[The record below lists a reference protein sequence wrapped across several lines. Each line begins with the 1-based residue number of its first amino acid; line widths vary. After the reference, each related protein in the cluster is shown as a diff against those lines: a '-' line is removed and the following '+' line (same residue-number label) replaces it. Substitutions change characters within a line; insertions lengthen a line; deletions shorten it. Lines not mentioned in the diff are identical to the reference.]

1 MASTNGKSKSQTEN
15 KKGTKYSGKLADAM
29 AKANAP
35 KTEGNDGLGS
45 DKNVR
50 RRLESGFNVV
60 SPQDA
65 AAVIGRYVDTDEAK
79 DRFGTKNK
87 AVKAYSD
94 LVDAQQERLEGTPYG
109 PRRLDE
115 FGQVR
120 KAGPNFI
127 QGVFN
132 QAAGL
137 NPTTGMGILDS
148 LKYNYNMSQ
157 GIPGSSLL
165 GTALGMATG
174 IPGASLLLDKFFPE
188 QTEEGLNKFGMPI
201 YEGRQIFENETTP
214 TFNFDGTDDEDGLT
228 PIEKSIINTQK
239 EDTSGTSSFVE
250 SDTSGIYP
258 AYTTIGDP
266 DDPENTGTIQMSY
279 QRGSRRPNYNEQ
291 GSFTD
296 FSPSVSTAY
305 NPKNLF
311 NELGSQPVSQYSVL
325 NDYDAEQDAINQ
337 MALADRLSLADMGFE
352 GYMQESPFPGQAL
365 TNPEDIAFRENFINE
380 QNVAEDMLGFKMD
393 DLVDLR
399 NITYDPSKPSTMMGY
414 FNPNSDKIGMAMT
427 KPGTFNAEDPKG
439 TLTPLKGYS
448 PFNTVFHE
456 GLHSLFKESVPSGV
470 EEFINRQVTTSAFP
484 PGSVDDLNSIKQFS
498 GYDLDDPSLP
508 YMDEPDSSQYNQG
521 LSASNLPNNQQL
533 YGALDKAGFT
543 LTDAFQDRFNE
554 QPNTEDN
561 FTTQILDS
569 VKSAFGFNQ
578 GGLIPPESGP
588 MSGGVGNLFKMR

>member
-65 AAVIGRYVDTDEAK
+65 AAVIGKYVDTDEAK
-79 DRFGTKNK
+79 ERFGTKNN

-127 QGVFN
+127 QGAFN

-174 IPGASLLLDKFFPE
+174 IPGAGFLLNKFFPE

-214 TFNFDGTDDEDGLT
+214 SFYGGPFPKKRPVSFDDELDTKPDYDIKDAIDDIKKTYGLDL
-228 PIEKSIINTQK
+228 E
-239 EDTSGTSSFVE
+239 
-250 SDTSGIYP
+250 
-258 AYTTIGDP
+258 A
-266 DDPENTGTIQMSY
+266 
-279 QRGSRRPNYNEQ
+279 PN
-291 GSFTD
+291 D
-296 FSPSVSTAY
+296 AY
-305 NPKNLF
+305 NANAML
-311 NELGSQPVSQYSVL
+311 NTLGSEPISQYSVL

-337 MALADRLSLADMGFE
+337 MALDGRLSLADMGFE

-365 TNPEDIAFRENFINE
+365 TNPEDIAFRENFINQ
-380 QNVAEDMLGFKMD
+380 QNAAENSLGFKMD

-399 NITYDPSKPSTMMGY
+399 NIAYDPSRVSTQMGY
-414 FNPNSDKIGMAMT
+414 FDRKNNKIGLGMT
-427 KPGTFNAEDPKG
+427 KPGTFNVENSQA
-439 TLTPLKGYS
+439 GYS
-448 PFNTVFHE
+448 PFNTVLHE
-456 GLHSLFKESVPSGV
+456 GLHSLFKDTVPSGV
-470 EEFINRQVTTSAFP
+470 EEFVNRQATTSTFP
-484 PGSVDDLNSIKQFS
+484 PGSEDDLNSINQFS
-498 GYDLDDPSLP
+498 GYNLDDPSLS
-508 YMDEPDSSQYNQG
+508 YMDESDYSQYNQG
-521 LSASNLPNNQQL
+521 LSAANLPNNQQL
-533 YGALDKAGFT
+533 FRSFNKAGFN
-543 LTDAFQDRFNE
+543 LTDAFKDRFDQ
-554 QPNTEDN
+554 QPNTEDSY
-561 FTTQILDS
+561 TTQLLDS

-588 MSGGVGNLFKMR
+588 MSGGVGNLFKMK